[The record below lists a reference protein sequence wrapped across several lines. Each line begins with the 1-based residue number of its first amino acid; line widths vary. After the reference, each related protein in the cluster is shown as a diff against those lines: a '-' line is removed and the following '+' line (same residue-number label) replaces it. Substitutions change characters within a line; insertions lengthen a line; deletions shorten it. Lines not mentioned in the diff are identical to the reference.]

1 MQSSEN
7 HLQKKALAALS
18 STIGQDAP
26 VGEDTAT
33 AALIIEERQRI
44 PQVEPE
50 SRPEQKQR
58 HWQGWFEAFQR
69 IFPIYMATHI
79 VFFLLTYLAN
89 LFLFDNFSP
98 QKYSIHDLILQWNH
112 WDTSQFTD
120 IAQYGYNAPW
130 RSAFF
135 PLYPMLE
142 ALLTPILHK
151 PFYAGLVISNL
162 AILGLFLV
170 LYRLVRQDA
179 DEAQATRTV
188 LYLAVFPTAFFL
200 AAAYNESLFL
210 FLAVFSF
217 YHMRR
222 GNWWLASLCGFLA
235 SLTRSAG
242 VLLFVP
248 FCYEYL
254 RQHEFHFRK
263 IRFDVVGGAL
273 IPAGL
278 VLFALYCYYKFHD
291 FLSFSHVQI
300 YWGRH
305 LALPWDGFVN
315 AINILEKKPPI
326 TFDSIHNVIDLSMGL
341 VMLVLLV
348 LCFVGPWRFSR
359 DRIVYGLYS
368 IVVYL
373 FLILFPGTG
382 TFPLESLSRLVIE
395 LFPIFIVLGAMG
407 KKSAFNIYYLTIST
421 SLLAFMLLQFLIGR
435 WIV

>member
-170 LYRLVRQDA
+170 L
-179 DEAQATRTV
+179 
-188 LYLAVFPTAFFL
+188 
-200 AAAYNESLFL
+200 
-210 FLAVFSF
+210 
-217 YHMRR
+217 
-222 GNWWLASLCGFLA
+222 
-235 SLTRSAG
+235 
-242 VLLFVP
+242 
-248 FCYEYL
+248 
-254 RQHEFHFRK
+254 
-263 IRFDVVGGAL
+263 
-273 IPAGL
+273 
-278 VLFALYCYYKFHD
+278 
-291 FLSFSHVQI
+291 
-300 YWGRH
+300 
-305 LALPWDGFVN
+305 
-315 AINILEKKPPI
+315 
-326 TFDSIHNVIDLSMGL
+326 
-341 VMLVLLV
+341 
-348 LCFVGPWRFSR
+348 
-359 DRIVYGLYS
+359 
-368 IVVYL
+368 
-373 FLILFPGTG
+373 
-382 TFPLESLSRLVIE
+382 
-395 LFPIFIVLGAMG
+395 
-407 KKSAFNIYYLTIST
+407 
-421 SLLAFMLLQFLIGR
+421 
-435 WIV
+435 